1 MAVKRSV
8 LHREKGT
15 DYVLRHR
22 IHRGALGVFHLEH
35 ADLLAIDVI
44 HHAALRKARELRQI
58 HWDLAMAV
66 QHSPGRRRHGSD
78 NGSGHQCPRKD
89 RDNEAQTQSEMGV
102 HDALNATLPP

>member
-1 MAVKRSV
+1 
-8 LHREKGT
+8 
-15 DYVLRHR
+15 
-22 IHRGALGVFHLEH
+22 
-35 ADLLAIDVI
+35 
-44 HHAALRKARELRQI
+44 
-58 HWDLAMAV
+58 MAV